1 MCFGIWDQ
9 KRSSSWKKREILAS
23 FNGCLF
29 QSQTPESN
37 TEHCPGFVLSL
48 AGCRLAMLTLAMWL
62 CASAFR
68 VAQWKRVWMLRTLRF
83 INIRNE
89 TTKSTQIINV
99 VILKNAFYFLDY
111 AISLVRADWKG
122 LDSLAA
128 GRESAGCCWF
138 VWMLEKLKAI
148 HHRGY
153 LQRTWIWHTSDIFFQ
168 LHVFKSQF
176 ATPYLSTV
184 PVSLSQHDLCHFTHV
199 QKCTYFLSP
208 IQLRKKSVNV

>member
-1 MCFGIWDQ
+1 MRFGIWDQ
-9 KRSSSWKKREILAS
+9 KRSSSWGKKREILAS

-128 GRESAGCCWF
+128 GRESAGCFWF

-153 LQRTWIWHTSDIFFQ
+153 LQRIWIWHVS
-168 LHVFKSQF
+168 
-176 ATPYLSTV
+176 YM
-184 PVSLSQHDLCHFTHV
+184 SLSHNLQLLTFPRSRSACHNMIYVILHMC
-199 QKCTYFLSP
+199 K
-208 IQLRKKSVNV
+208 NVHTSCHQYS

>member
-99 VILKNAFYFLDY
+99 VILKKCFLFFGLCN
-111 AISLVRADWKG
+111 ISCQSRLERIGQPGRWQRVSRVLLVCMDARKTESHSSQRIPVKD
-122 LDSLAA
+122 LNLA
-128 GRESAGCCWF
+128 
-138 VWMLEKLKAI
+138 
-148 HHRGY
+148 H
-153 LQRTWIWHTSDIFFQ
+153 QWHIF
-168 LHVFKSQF
+168 
-176 ATPYLSTV
+176 
-184 PVSLSQHDLCHFTHV
+184 
-199 QKCTYFLSP
+199 
-208 IQLRKKSVNV
+208 SVTCL